1 MAPIEHFVGYGDNS
15 INFELLF
22 WIDVRQTARR
32 LVRSNLYFAVFE
44 ALKVA
49 GIEIP
54 FPQRDL
60 HIRSGLPLPQPASE

>member
-1 MAPIEHFVGYGDNS
+1 VGYGDNS

-32 LVRSNLYFAVFE
+32 LVRSNLYFAAFE

-60 HIRSGLPLPQPASE
+60 HIRSGLPQPQPASE